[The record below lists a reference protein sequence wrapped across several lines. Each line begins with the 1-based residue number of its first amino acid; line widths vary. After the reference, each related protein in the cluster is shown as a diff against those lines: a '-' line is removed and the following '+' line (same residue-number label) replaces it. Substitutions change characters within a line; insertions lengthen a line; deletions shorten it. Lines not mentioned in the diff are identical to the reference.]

1 MPHLTLPARTPGSLR
16 AFALVAASGLSLVV
30 ATAVAGVRRDSR
42 FVPLALPLAGMLA
55 APALRDPWL
64 VDVPYRGWNRLGSE
78 VGVFADRYV
87 SRVAYEALRAT
98 RAIEPGAGKA
108 FSAPEGSGW
117 FPRETQS
124 VATYHHQDSAIGA
137 APGRD
142 AFDRYARR
150 PMNGWAEALR
160 PLVRLLAAVETG
172 READESPPPDVYTLY

>member
-1 MPHLTLPARTPGSLR
+1 MPYLTLPARTPGSLR
-16 AFALVAASGLSLVV
+16 AFALVAASGLGLTI
-30 ATAVAGVRRDSR
+30 ATAVAGVRGDRR
-42 FVPLALPLAGMLA
+42 FLVLALPLAGMLA

-64 VDVPYRGWNRLGSE
+64 ADLPYRGWNRLGSE
-78 VGVFADRYV
+78 VGVVADRYV

-98 RAIEPGAGKA
+98 RAIEPDAGSA
-108 FSAPEGSGW
+108 FRTPEGSGW
-117 FPRETQS
+117 LPRETQS
-124 VATYHHQDSAIGA
+124 AATYHRQDSVIGA

-160 PLVRLLAAVETG
+160 PLVRLLAAIETG